1 MLLNGTDIVLNLQ
14 LTVKVFTNKITTMPS
29 CFLLKA
35 KRQMGKIP
43 KGFMLQVT
51 GGSISNPDS
60 AAVKEALKRAGCTD
74 SQSLS
79 YSAAGNWEVKKL

>member
-1 MLLNGTDIVLNLQ
+1 
-14 LTVKVFTNKITTMPS
+14 
-29 CFLLKA
+29 
-35 KRQMGKIP
+35 MGKIP

-60 AAVKEALKRAGCTD
+60 ASVKEALKRAGFTD